1 VEVRLAVS
9 NLAGSYAYFLA
20 SSVSAVTSLQLSDDL
35 LISGS
40 DDGEIR
46 VWNFGPQ
53 TTSTGVAPTATG
65 PTIPNVNASIMRSTN

>member
-1 VEVRLAVS
+1 MLAPV
-9 NLAGSYAYFLA
+9 
-20 SSVSAVTSLQLSDDL
+20 VAVTSLQLSDDL

-53 TTSTGVAPTATG
+53 TTAATAVVAGATH
-65 PTIPNVNASIMRSTN
+65 PTIPARS